1 MIKIHRNSLIFTI
14 TLSISSILFYTYL
27 LVVSQNNI
35 YYDINHFNRVQ
46 NVPNKKL
53 NIFFDLGANKGD
65 SVLNF
70 LNINP
75 SSQGGNINK
84 QKRFNLT
91 LDTNEWII
99 YLFEANKVFDDKLI
113 QVKNVIQKLNHM
125 VFLNTQTAAWI
136 SDGTIDFYLD
146 TINKDVDFWGSS
158 LNANH
163 VSSSQ
168 RREFRIRFEKY

>member
-14 TLSISSILFYTYL
+14 ILSMASILFYTYL
-27 LVVSQNNI
+27 IFVSHNNI
-35 YYDINHFNRVQ
+35 YDINYFNRVQ

-84 QKRFNLT
+84 EKRFNLT
-91 LDTNEWII
+91 LETNEWII

-113 QVKNVIQKLNHM
+113 KVKNVIQKLNHM
-125 VFLNTQTAAWI
+125 VYLNSQTAAWI

-146 TINKDVDFWGSS
+146 TVNKDVDYWGSS

-163 VSSSQ
+163 VSLKFNKV
-168 RREFRIRFEKY
+168 ELKFIL